1 MSCHTESLR
10 KYPHIDAIC
19 CALPFHGSPKHQGP
33 DTKHSQSCILAMVT
47 LDENKT
53 RNPTCLPGVMRYLT
67 TCGVGTTLHTLKH
80 MDMWYATTDGRVY
93 RVCNNS
99 TTMQQFNTHV
109 YHPDWFPF
117 IRRNFKQAYQRG
129 ERHTDRDMD
138 TENEREEVHARGVSG
153 LGAAGST
160 RKRRILRRE

>member
-1 MSCHTESLR
+1 MLCTAFSRVTQTPRPRHETLTILHLGDGNTGRE
-10 KYPHIDAIC
+10 
-19 CALPFHGSPKHQGP
+19 Q
-33 DTKHSQSCILAMVT
+33 DTKPYMPPWRDALLDDLRCGHDLAYPQPH
-47 LDENKT
+47 
-53 RNPTCLPGVMRYLT
+53 RHG
-67 TCGVGTTLHTLKH
+67 
-80 MDMWYATTDGRVY
+80 YATTDGRVY